1 MEVAQ
6 ITGLVKE
13 IRRVSDPDKAQII
26 WDGIKVG
33 LSDKTNISQ
42 FALSDC
48 SGSETNPSSAAS
60 VSLHEQELQTG
71 QGNHPAS
78 PGPGR
83 GGQPDQAPQEGGH
96 QGEQGWRGGGCLQTA
111 VRGHAAL

>member
-6 ITGLVKE
+6 ISGLVKE

-33 LSDKTNISQ
+33 QFLTMKIDKQ
-42 FALSDC
+42 FLFRPPILDC
-48 SGSETNPSSAAS
+48 SSPETNPSSTKA
-60 VSLHEQELQTG
+60 VSLYEQELQTR
-71 QGNHPAS
+71 QGDHTAAA
-78 PGPGR
+78 GPGG

-96 QGEQGWRGGGCLQTA
+96 QG
-111 VRGHAAL
+111 